1 MSSSNHIFCTFQTSK
16 SAHCTPVAMQKLQK
30 NSDMSLDY
38 SSLGSEARKNHENTP
53 EEYTKL
59 LRRRMISEVLHN
71 KPPNNDIW
79 QLQSQNQNGGETS
92 RNSRNHRETKRR
104 PHRSS

>member
-1 MSSSNHIFCTFQTSK
+1 
-16 SAHCTPVAMQKLQK
+16 MQKLQK

-79 QLQSQNQNGGETS
+79 QLQSQNEQNT